1 MVPVRKKAGSPP
13 AQKRSSARLGVTKP
27 TRSRTRR
34 GPVERQ
40 YVAID
45 LHLKRSVIVREN
57 AAGEELGVTQI
68 DNDPLGSGGPRKF
81 KASQ

>member
-1 MVPVRKKAGSPP
+1 
-13 AQKRSSARLGVTKP
+13 
-27 TRSRTRR
+27 
-34 GPVERQ
+34 VERQ